1 MKKITLLFIVLLF
14 TGSIWSQEAN
24 SFSFSFDHSALSV
37 KNVNISAEFYKN
49 VLKLEEIT
57 NRTKKVG
64 IRWISLGGGKEL
76 HLISTIKGNIT
87 ITKAVHMALKCANF
101 DKFIQSLIDQNI
113 TYSDWDGTLN
123 KVTIRADGIQQIYF
137 QDPDGYWIEVN
148 SVEAKK
154 EN

>member
-1 MKKITLLFIVLLF
+1 MRKISFLIIAILFS
-14 TGSIWSQEAN
+14 GSIWAQDSN

-37 KNVNISAEFYKN
+37 KDVNISADFYKN

-64 IRWISLGGGKEL
+64 IRWISLGEGKEL

-87 ITKAVHMALKCANF
+87 ITKAVHLALKCANF
-101 DKFIQSLIDQNI
+101 DTFVKVLIDQNI
-113 TYSDWDGTLN
+113 IYSDWDGTLN
-123 KVTIRADGIQQIYF
+123 KITIRADGIKQIYF

-148 SVEAKK
+148 SASKL
-154 EN
+154 